1 MNVVFVCGCL
11 VFVRDS
17 FLLRVAGF
25 AVKHTKN
32 HSAPNMLFVRDN
44 LQKGKERPWLME
56 PRVTQRGSAV
66 AHCDGKTLDASQ
78 SLSCCRSS
86 LICVQNRGLWR
97 SVEGAEPGLSS
108 QKCSWFQISAAQLY
122 FFHMYLVRCN
132 VIHMDCYGEIGV

>member
-66 AHCDGKTLDASQ
+66 AHCVME
-78 SLSCCRSS
+78 R
-86 LICVQNRGLWR
+86 LWML
-97 SVEGAEPGLSS
+97 PCL
-108 QKCSWFQISAAQLY
+108 SAAADPHLSVCRTEGCGDQLKELSPACLHRNALG
-122 FFHMYLVRCN
+122 FR
-132 VIHMDCYGEIGV
+132 